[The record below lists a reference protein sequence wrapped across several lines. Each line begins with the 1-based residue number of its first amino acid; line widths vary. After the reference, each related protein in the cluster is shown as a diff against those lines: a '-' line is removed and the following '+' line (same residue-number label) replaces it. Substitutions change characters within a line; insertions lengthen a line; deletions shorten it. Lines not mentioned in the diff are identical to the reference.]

1 MQDLIKKLVE
11 NARLTERDLAK
22 MLDLSESE
30 IKSAIAALE
39 SKGVICGYKTII
51 NPEKVETPLITA
63 IIELKVIPQKD
74 KGFDAL
80 AQEIAAFNEVE
91 SVYLM
96 SGGYDLSL
104 TVTGKNFKDVALF
117 VSRRLAPLN
126 AVQSTATH
134 FILKKYKYMGVN
146 FNENMVDDRNYVV

>member
-1 MQDLIKKLVE
+1 MQELIKKLQD
-11 NARLTERDLAK
+11 NARLTECDLSK
-22 MLDLSESE
+22 MLDLSEDE
-30 IKSAIAALE
+30 IKAAIGKLE
-39 SKGVICGYKTII
+39 QQGIICGYKTII
-51 NPEKVETPLITA
+51 NPEKVDTPSITA

-74 KGFDAL
+74 KGFEAI
-80 AQEIAAFNEVE
+80 AEEIAKFNEVE
-91 SVYLM
+91 NVYLM

-146 FNENMVDDRNYVV
+146 FSDNFVDDRNYVV

>member
-1 MQDLIKKLVE
+1 MQELIKKLTE
-11 NARLTERDLAK
+11 NARLTECDLAK
-22 MLDLSESE
+22 MLNLSEAE
-30 IKSAIAALE
+30 VKNAIEKAEKS
-39 SKGVICGYKTII
+39 GVICGYKTII
-51 NPEKVETPLITA
+51 NPEKIDAPLITA
-63 IIELKVIPQKD
+63 IIELKVVPQKD
-74 KGFDAL
+74 KGFEAI
-80 AQEIAAFNEVE
+80 AEEIAKFSEVE

-126 AVQSTATH
+126 TVQSTATH

-146 FNENMVDDRNYVV
+146 FSDNNYDDRNYVV